1 MSRDNMICVPLR
13 LQPNSDW
20 LEQSGAGLFR
30 GFGSLA
36 LGIPQFGVAASG
48 PNMAVNSTSLPILPM
63 PIVAGYQQLAADS
76 DLTIEGGSGAV
87 WMMRQTVT
95 VAGSGSRL
103 TGKATGQ
110 TQDGPTFNEICDTTI
125 SHSTFNK
132 WNSELTDMGKYPHSR
147 QSGLPPG
154 RVWRNPGS
162 EDTGGTTGS

>member
-1 MSRDNMICVPLR
+1 MSRENMICVPLR

-20 LEQSGAGLFR
+20 LEQSGVGLFMGLR
-30 GFGSLA
+30 SLA
-36 LGIPQFGVAASG
+36 LGIPQFSVAASG
-48 PNMAVNSTSLPILPM
+48 PNMVVNSTSLPVLPM
-63 PIVAGYQQLAADS
+63 PVVAGYQQLAADTG
-76 DLTIEGGSGAV
+76 LTIDGGGGAV
-87 WMMRQTVT
+87 
-95 VAGSGSRL
+95 AGYRGRF

-132 WNSELTDMGKYPHSR
+132 WNNELTDMGKYPHSR

-154 RVWRNPGS
+154 RVWRKPGS